1 MSPFPHIIKK
11 FVYLQRSKGLRMS
24 IVKVI
29 IVDDHELFRLGLKT
43 AIESRHPDICIVGEA
58 GLGADFFA
66 LLKNNVVADVIL
78 LDIMLP
84 DMNGFQIA
92 RRLKTE
98 YPNLKILIISAENTS
113 SVIQEMLDI
122 GVEGF
127 ISKFNSSPDMLVE
140 AIRSIM
146 QGFEYFGRDISDI
159 INRIYIAKKK
169 TTQVS
174 AEFSEQEKHIIE
186 YSQQGLSAKM
196 IADRLNISTRTVDWH
211 KSNIF
216 RKLGINSSLEM
227 VRFAVQNGII
237 RVEN

>member
-1 MSPFPHIIKK
+1 M
-11 FVYLQRSKGLRMS
+11 
-24 IVKVI
+24 
-29 IVDDHELFRLGLKT
+29 VDDHELFRLGLRT

-58 GLGADFFA
+58 GLGTEFFA
-66 LLKNNVVADVIL
+66 LLKSNVVADVAL

-84 DMNGFQIA
+84 DTTGFEIA

-98 YPNLKILIISAENTS
+98 YPDLKILIISAENTS
-113 SVIQEMLDI
+113 SAIQEMLDI
-122 GVEGF
+122 GIEGF
-127 ISKFNSSPDMLVE
+127 ISKFQSTPDMLVE
-140 AIRSIM
+140 AIRSVM
-146 QGFEYFGRDISDI
+146 QGFEYFGRDVSDI

-169 TTQVS
+169 TTEVS

-196 IADRLNISTRTVDWH
+196 IADRLDISTRTVDWH

-237 RVEN
+237 RVES